1 MSGNEKTKESKIEK
15 TTLNVVPQDKR
26 KSWLDVSL
34 IQAGVYICVP
44 SLLLGGML
52 IQCMS
57 LGNTIITL
65 ALGYLVSIVITALI
79 GIIGEDLGVPT
90 CVIGMGSFGKLGSR
104 IIISSVFAIALM
116 GWFAA
121 QNAVCGSAF
130 ASLLGQIG
138 FDIPVIVCTAF
149 WGLVMLATAVYGID
163 GLKVLNYIAIPAL
176 AIIFIIGAIIAINR
190 YGTGA
195 LSAPIEPTMNI
206 FEGVVLCGSFLS
218 VGMTC
223 ASDFTRY
230 QKSRGGVWTSSTLG
244 IWVPGFILG
253 ILGAVLTKLT
263 GQNDLSLILA
273 DVGLP
278 ILGAV
283 ILILATWTTNTTNI
297 YSAGINFVMLFKLK
311 DDKRAIAT
319 VVSGVIGTII
329 AMTGFAT
336 FFEAFVNTLGI
347 LFFPVGGVFLADYL
361 VIRKNNPENF
371 RYSNTVNWAG
381 VIAWCIGCV
390 FTWFT
395 PAWGLF
401 VGFFLSLILYLVLY
415 KILPIKEEN
424 AIDPN
429 VPINPVE

>member
-1 MSGNEKTKESKIEK
+1 MSNCEKRKESKIEK
-15 TTLNVVPQDKR
+15 ITLNVVPQEKR

-65 ALGYLVSIVITALI
+65 GIGYLVSVVITALI
-79 GIIGEDLGVPT
+79 GIIGEDMGLPT
-90 CVIGMGSFGKLGSR
+90 CAIGMASFGKTGAR
-104 IIISSVFAIALM
+104 VIISSIFAVALI
-116 GWFAA
+116 GWFSA

-130 ASLLGQIG
+130 ANLLAQVGI
-138 FDIPVIVCTAF
+138 DIPIVVCTAF

-176 AIIFIIGAIIAINR
+176 AIVFIIGTIIAINH
-190 YGTGA
+190 YGLGA
-195 LSAPIEPTMNI
+195 LNAPTTTTMSI

-230 QKSRGGVWTSSTLG
+230 QKSRGGVWTSSILG
-244 IWVPGFILG
+244 IWVPGFVLG
-253 ILGAVLTKLT
+253 ILGAILTKLT
-263 GQNDLSLILA
+263 TQNDLSLILA

-278 ILGAV
+278 VLGAV

-297 YSAGINFVMLFKLK
+297 YSSGINFVMLFKLK
-311 DDKRAIAT
+311 DDKRALAT
-319 VVSGVIGTII
+319 AISGVIGTII

-336 FFEAFVNTLGI
+336 FFETFVNTLGVF
-347 LFFPVGGVFLADYL
+347 FFPVGGVFLADYL
-361 VIRKNNPENF
+361 IIRKNKPELF
-371 RYSNTVNWAG
+371 RYSDKVNWAG
-381 VIAWCIGCV
+381 VISWCAGCIL
-390 FTWFT
+390 TWFT

-401 VGFFLSLILYLVLY
+401 AGFLLSFLLYVVLY
-415 KILPIKEEN
+415 KFLPSQEPN
-424 AIDPN
+424 TIDPLK
-429 VPINPVE
+429 PINPAE